1 MNTANNTPT
10 NFPTGIPVSQQS
22 YTNWDGT
29 ITATDI
35 WTCEPRHADDVVS
48 VCNWAA
54 QNNFTVRPKGIAH
67 NWSPLTIDPVQGS
80 YKNTMLVDTTVSL
93 NQLRFVPAS
102 GNNGPAVTVG
112 TGATMGQLMDFLEK
126 QSGGKGAASGY
137 SFPHIPAPD
146 HLTVGG
152 VLAINGHGTAIRTAP
167 IEDMAASYGSMSN
180 RIISLT
186 AVVTDPNG
194 TSANQYSLKTFARG
208 EIDTDAFLTQL
219 GRAFIVEATLQVV
232 DNYNLRCQSFMNIDK
247 SVLFAAPTGTEPT
260 PNSCTDFLNK
270 SGRVEVIWFP
280 FTDFPW
286 LKVWTVSPTQPEG
299 SKLVTGPNNYTFS
312 DNLPD
317 WVTALIKGLT
327 TIPGLT
333 VEFGKAMEKITRF
346 GLEVTGT
353 SDLWGASKNTLF
365 YVKDTTLRVTANGYA
380 VLMKRADVQQGIADF
395 TTQFSTL
402 LDEYRNKG
410 LFGQYPVNAPLEIRI
425 TGLDAPNESPG
436 MAGRPVISSLA
447 TDADTETKGW
457 DVALWLDVLTLPGTA
472 HAEAFYTD
480 LEAWMLQHFQAPYA
494 KVVPEWSKGWAY
506 TPQNG
511 PWSSDAFMQIVRNG
525 FTQGRNADDNWA
537 WQVDTMKRYDAHG
550 LFFSPFTKQ
559 LFEE

>member
-10 NFPTGIPVSQQS
+10 NFPAGIPVSQQT

-35 WTCEPRHADDVVS
+35 WTCTPRNAEDVVS

-54 QNNFTVRPKGIAH
+54 KNGFTVRPKGIAH

-80 YKNTMLVDTTVSL
+80 YKNTLLVDTTVSL
-93 NQLRFVPAS
+93 NQLSFVPAS
-102 GNNGPAVTVG
+102 DSHGPAVTVG
-112 TGATMGQLMDFLEK
+112 TGATMGQLMDFLEQ
-126 QSGGKGAASGY
+126 QSGGKGAAPGY

-167 IEDMAASYGSMSN
+167 VEDMAASYGSMSN

-194 TSANQYSLKTFARG
+194 ANPNQYSLKTFARG
-208 EIDTDAFLTQL
+208 EKDTDAFLTQL
-219 GRAFIVEATLQVV
+219 GRVFIVEVTLQVV
-232 DNYNLRCQSFMNIDK
+232 DNYNLRCQSFMDIDK
-247 SVLFAAPTGTEPT
+247 NVLFAPPTGGEPT
-260 PNSCTDFLNK
+260 PNSCADFLNK

-286 LKVWTVSPTQPEG
+286 LKVWTNAPTQPAG
-299 SKLVTGPNNYTFS
+299 SKLVTSPNNYTFS

-353 SDLWGASKNTLF
+353 SDLWGPSKNTLF

-402 LDEYRNKG
+402 LEQYRNKG

-425 TGLDAPNESPG
+425 TGLDAPNEAPG
-436 MAGRPVISSLA
+436 MAGRPVISSLS
-447 TDADTETKGW
+447 TDAETEANGW

-480 LEAWMLQHFQAPYA
+480 LETWMLQHFQVPYA

-511 PWSSDAFMQIVRNG
+511 PWSSDAFLQLVRKG
-525 FTQGRNADDNWA
+525 FTQGRSANDNWA
-537 WQVDTMKRYDAHG
+537 WQVDTMNRYDAHG

-559 LFEE
+559 LFGE